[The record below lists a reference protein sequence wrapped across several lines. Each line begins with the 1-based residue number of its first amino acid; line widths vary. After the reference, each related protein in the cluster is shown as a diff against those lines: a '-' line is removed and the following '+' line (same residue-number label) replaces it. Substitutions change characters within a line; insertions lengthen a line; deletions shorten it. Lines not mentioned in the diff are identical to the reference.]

1 MSVTKITEWA
11 NYYRNQSHWIN
22 CALYY
27 AHDIDMYR
35 IMLTYHR
42 IDENI
47 CNLTGEL
54 CDCSLAV
61 VYYGNDRIN
70 LVTRL
75 FINSSILN
83 KPPSDAFMYHCIP
96 FMQITRPVYL
106 NEIIKSTFRTATY
119 AGKFIDIDVPDYVQ
133 QLCADLR
140 IQRNQKF
147 NI

>member
-61 VYYGNDRIN
+61 VYYGNDRMN

-119 AGKFIDIDVPDYVQ
+119 AGKFIDIDVPEYVQ
-133 QLCADLR
+133 QLCAELR
-140 IQRNQKF
+140 ILRNKKF

>member
-83 KPPSDAFMYHCIP
+83 KPQSDAFMYHCIP